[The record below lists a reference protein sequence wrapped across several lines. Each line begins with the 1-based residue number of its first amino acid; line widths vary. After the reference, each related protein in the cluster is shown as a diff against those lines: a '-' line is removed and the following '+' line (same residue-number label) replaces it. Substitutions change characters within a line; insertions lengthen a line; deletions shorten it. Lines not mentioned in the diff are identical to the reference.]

1 MKALTSKERVLRAFA
16 CQEPDR
22 VPVNY
27 FANAGIDAKLK
38 RHLSLAPD
46 DGEGLR
52 LALGVDFR
60 GSGPAYKGPKLHADI
75 PERGIVCDNWGVRRT
90 WIEHGSGGYW
100 DFCEFPLKDAGEDA
114 VASWP
119 MPSPDDFDYGGV
131 AAQCRG
137 YARFAVSTGG
147 PGVPDIINGNTRLRG
162 MEQTLIDL
170 ITEEPAGLL
179 LARRRVEIELEI
191 MRRTLEAA
199 EGGIDFIW
207 LGEDLGTQ
215 IAPLISLDLYRSAI
229 KPAHKLFCDLAKS
242 FGIPVM
248 IHSCGS
254 SSWAYEDFI
263 ELGIKAVDTLQ
274 PEARDMAPAQL
285 KRRFGGRLAFHG
297 CISTAGPLADG
308 TPEETAR
315 YCRDTLE
322 VMKPGGGYCFA
333 PTHSIQDNS
342 PLENVLAMYDAAK
355 RYGAY

>member
-1 MKALTSKERVLRAFA
+1 METLSSKERVLRIFA

-22 VPVNY
+22 TPVNY
-27 FANAGIDAKLK
+27 MANAAIDAKLK
-38 RHLSLAPD
+38 SHFSIAAKD
-46 DGEGLR
+46 DEGLR
-52 LALGVDFR
+52 VALGVDFR
-60 GSGPAYKGPKLHADI
+60 GAGARYKGPKLHSDI
-75 PERGIVCDNWGVRRT
+75 PGRGVICDNWGVRRT

-100 DFCEFPLKDAGEDA
+100 DFCEFPLQDADEA
-114 VASWP
+114 MVASWP
-119 MPSPDDFDYGGV
+119 MPSPDDFDYSGV
-131 AAQCRG
+131 HEQCRRYSS
-137 YARFAVSTGG
+137 YAICTGS

-170 ITEEPAGLL
+170 ITGEPAGLL

-199 EGGIDFIW
+199 KGGIDFIW

-215 IAPLISLDLYRSAI
+215 IAPLISLDLYRERI

-254 SSWAYEDFI
+254 SSWAFEDFI
-263 ELGIKAVDTLQ
+263 DLGIKAVDTLQ
-274 PEARDMAPAQL
+274 PEARDMAPEDL

-297 CISTAGPLADG
+297 CISTAGPLASGSVQEVDD
-308 TPEETAR
+308 
-315 YCRDTLE
+315 YCRRTLE

-342 PLENVLAMYDAAK
+342 PLENVLAMYEAARK
-355 RYGAY
+355 YGVY